1 MVLLRLG
8 YLFFLMPSRFCPV
21 YGSVPFFI
29 DLTEFMY
36 YIVAKQTSKIAN
48 EVRIKA
54 EIKEIEQTQ
63 LS

>member
-1 MVLLRLG
+1 
-8 YLFFLMPSRFCPV
+8 
-21 YGSVPFFI
+21 
-29 DLTEFMY
+29 MY